1 MLALHH
7 WYYRYPNNLRRSYYS
22 ILGLCWVV
30 ILLIIGTGKYSEY
43 RARQHRSS
51 SVSDT
56 TSIVPIMTIRYSQM
70 APPPSLSGSQ
80 VVADVAL
87 PEAALAHVEDPSSV
101 PLPVPDELAD
111 AATMATQT
119 KVAGVAA
126 PAATGT
132 SGPVVILPETSRKEV
147 YDDNKPAPIAFKY
160 TKSAVKPE
168 PIKLVQPD
176 YPENA
181 RRLNI
186 EGTATLYLWLRK
198 DGTVATVS
206 IFKSS
211 GSGLL
216 DTSAARAAL
225 KSTFSPAKGAD
236 GNPVNVWVS
245 VPFRFSLTGSK

>member
-1 MLALHH
+1 MLAVHH
-7 WYYRYPNNLRRSYYS
+7 WYYRYPSNLRRAYYS
-22 ILGLCWVV
+22 MLGLCW
-30 ILLIIGTGKYSEY
+30 LIIVLIVGMGKLSEI
-43 RARQHRSS
+43 RARNRGTAG
-51 SVSDT
+51 SDT
-56 TSIVPIMTIRYSQM
+56 TSVIPITTIRYSEM
-70 APPPSLSGSQ
+70 APPPSLSGSR
-80 VVADVAL
+80 VEAEASLPDVA
-87 PEAALAHVEDPSSV
+87 PAQIEDVTSSV
-101 PLPVPDELAD
+101 PLPVPDELAE
-111 AATMATQT
+111 AATMATT
-119 KVAGVAA
+119 KTIAGVAA

-132 SGPVVILPETSRKEV
+132 GPVVILPETTKREN

-160 TKSAVKPE
+160 TKSAIKPE

-206 IFKSS
+206 IFKTS
-211 GSGLL
+211 GNALL
-216 DTSAARAAL
+216 DTAAAKAAL
-225 KSTFSPAKGAD
+225 KSTFTPAKGAD